1 MSIGELFKEEPD
13 GWVLRGDQVLWREFA
28 VTFADTPLPES
39 TAELQRMLEAAFWDA
54 TGNSLAFCTEVLVG
68 RLAKEDETRGGV
80 SCAMWRYRFF
90 PLIIKRFEEA
100 KSASAA

>member
-1 MSIGELFKEEPD
+1 MNIGELFRDEPD
-13 GWVLRGDQVLWREFA
+13 SWVLRGDHVLWREFA
-28 VTFADTPLPES
+28 ETFADTPVPDS
-39 TAELQRMLEAAFWDA
+39 TAELQRILETAFWDA

-68 RLAKEDETRGGV
+68 RLARVDETRGGV
-80 SCAMWRYRFF
+80 SCAMWRYNFF